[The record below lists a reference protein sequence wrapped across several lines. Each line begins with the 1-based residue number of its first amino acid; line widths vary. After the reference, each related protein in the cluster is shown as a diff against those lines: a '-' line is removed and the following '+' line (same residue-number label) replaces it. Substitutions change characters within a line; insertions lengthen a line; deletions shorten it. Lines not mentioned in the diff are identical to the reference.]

1 MHEGFLREWCRLTFV
16 IPSGFFPD
24 RSANFIFVFFVQPLS
39 KTIIIISPYFFF
51 LFSFIQQPE
60 TVPQAIIDMN
70 RVVEVSEAEEVT
82 GHPFSLALTAADRV
96 HFLKGT
102 SREESKWWFDI
113 LSMFPRTNMKVCAT
127 YIMMGNR
134 PCDWPFSFF
143 FFFFF
148 QTGRHKRNATF
159 PGSKATTIISTQ
171 QQHQQSTAPNSPCLS
186 KGSFVYVFSLLS
198 YLYGKQCTDKRW

>member
-1 MHEGFLREWCRLTFV
+1 MLFHL
-16 IPSGFFPD
+16 IFFC
-24 RSANFIFVFFVQPLS
+24 L
-39 KTIIIISPYFFF
+39 
-51 LFSFIQQPE
+51 LFSFIKQPE

-70 RVVEVSEAEEVT
+70 RVVEVSKEVT

-134 PCDWPFSFF
+134 PCD
-143 FFFFF
+143 
-148 QTGRHKRNATF
+148 
-159 PGSKATTIISTQ
+159 
-171 QQHQQSTAPNSPCLS
+171 
-186 KGSFVYVFSLLS
+186 
-198 YLYGKQCTDKRW
+198 